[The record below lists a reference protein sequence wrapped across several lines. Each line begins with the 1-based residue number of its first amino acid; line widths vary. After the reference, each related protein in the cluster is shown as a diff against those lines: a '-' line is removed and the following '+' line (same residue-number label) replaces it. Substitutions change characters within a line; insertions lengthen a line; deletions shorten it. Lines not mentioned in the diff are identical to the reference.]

1 MIAFETSKRNRLKM
15 NMAPLVDVVF
25 LLLLF
30 FLLTA
35 NSLGQGMD
43 LRLPEA
49 QASAS
54 QDYLDL
60 VVKIERDHTI
70 KVDGRIVG
78 IQSLFE
84 ELESKLKQRS
94 EKVVIIEADK
104 KIRYGLFANILDIAR
119 EAGAEDFSI
128 VK

>member
-1 MIAFETSKRNRLKM
+1 MITFEAAKKDRLKM

-35 NSLGQGMD
+35 NSLGQGMN
-43 LRLPEA
+43 LNLPES

-54 QDYLDL
+54 QDTLDL
-60 VVKIERDHTI
+60 VVKIERDNII
-70 KVDGRIVG
+70 KVDNLI
-78 IQSLFE
+78 IEIDSLFE
-84 ELESKLKQRS
+84 ELSAKLKQRT
-94 EKVVIIEADK
+94 EKMVIIEADK
-104 KIRYGLFANILDIAR
+104 KIRYGLFAEILDISR